1 MGKDIIETLAYNS
14 FFWSLGTTSF
24 RTKEFNYSIEKQLAC
39 LNDFWQIPE
48 NSSQGWEKK
57 YMAPGQVD
65 IYDIKNRY
73 YDFMRE
79 RGLTVGDDAIK
90 YKAARE
96 KTSGLVDLGLI
107 NENHRLTAVG
117 QRILAISQSEDYSSD
132 NPLLISKDSYVYLK
146 QLLKT
151 YVKTDGVYVRPFVVV
166 LYLLSRLEYLTYEEF
181 TFLAPLCTSAEITEQ
196 IIKDIKA
203 IRQGEKSKEQI
214 IVQVMMTK
222 ENYQR
227 AYQVLME
234 NEASEYIITQIGLN
248 RKSRKYDKPYYPL
261 YLLLKEI
268 YLNKD
273 YSKIHLLYKQTMA
286 ISNVGRYWRKYLFD
300 TVSIVTI
307 KKAPQEHLLPSIFD
321 RVTNEEEFKT
331 AFFQMMHLIKNLATL
346 QDYFDLNRRY
356 LSIANVMIFEDE
368 QVKLDLVPK
377 QFFASAIEELY
388 QSAYAQSAE
397 LELDCEI
404 EDICPALKF
413 DKEDVV
419 ARLNKE
425 LGIDLEN
432 IDEAYSEVE
441 RRRYDRFKIMVDS
454 RFTNKD
460 LLQLLDDFDNRNDDE
475 IYDKVT
481 DNADAPTI
489 FEYVLGIIWYKVS
502 GYKGRILDYMKLS
515 LDANLLPITHAAGG
529 EADIVY
535 EYAATKDY
543 PAHTLLLEAT
553 LAERTNQR
561 RMEMEPVSRHLGNHL
576 LRTGNLN
583 SYCVFASSYLHIN
596 VISDFRG
603 RKNTI
608 YCDDQNPD
616 NYVLGMKIIP
626 LATNDLRTI
635 IKRDIH
641 YPELYNYFEQAFTS
655 GENHPQKWYDQYVN
669 IDNIVYEETPL
680 PLMAAEDIYIYGSIP
695 VDLPNTN
702 RNDLMCED
710 LDLILMYAIPPNGR
724 QKTETAKKIALGI
737 KESMLS
743 EEQITSYKSVK
754 YLMFHYWSNPKAYHL
769 TKEPLLVDRDK
780 VPSDYIIRLEK
791 DAVKFLLL
799 EYDLQSPSDLGSID
813 ILKTQRRGEIRYLPF
828 VTTLD
833 SIRIE

>member
-1 MGKDIIETLAYNS
+1 MGRDIIETLAYSS

-39 LNDFWQIPE
+39 LDDFWKISE
-48 NSSQGWEKK
+48 NSNQGWEKK
-57 YMAPGQVD
+57 YMAPGQTD

-107 NENHRLTAVG
+107 NENHRLTKVG
-117 QRILAISQSEDYSSD
+117 RRILEISQSENYSSD

-151 YVKTDGVYVRPFVVV
+151 FVKTDGVYVRPFVVV
-166 LYLLSRLEYLTYEEF
+166 LYLLSKLDYLTYEEF
-181 TFLAPLCTSAEITEQ
+181 TFLAPLCTSVEITER
-196 IIKDIKA
+196 IIEDIRA
-203 IRQGEKSKEQI
+203 IRRGEKSKEQI

-234 NEASEYIITQIGLN
+234 CDANEYIITQIGLN
-248 RKSRKYDKPYYPL
+248 RKSRNYDKPYYPL

-273 YSKIHLLYKQTMA
+273 YSKAHLLYKQTTV
-286 ISNVGRYWRKYLFD
+286 ISNVGRYWRRYLFD
-300 TVSIVTI
+300 TVSLVAI
-307 KKAPQEHLLPSIFD
+307 KRTPREHLLPSIFD
-321 RVTNEEEFKT
+321 NVTNEDEFKT

-356 LSIANVMIFEDE
+356 LNIANVMIFEDE

-388 QSAYAQSAE
+388 LSAYTPSAE
-397 LELDCEI
+397 LEQDCKM

-419 ARLNKE
+419 ARLTEE
-425 LGIDLEN
+425 LGIELEN

-441 RRRYDRFKIMVDS
+441 KRRYDRFKAMVDT
-454 RFTNKD
+454 RFTDND
-460 LLQLLDDFDNRNDDE
+460 LLQLLDDFDKRNDDE
-475 IYDKVT
+475 ISKKVT
-481 DNADAPTI
+481 DNADTPTI

-535 EYAATKDY
+535 EYSATDDY

-553 LAERTNQR
+553 LAESTNQR
-561 RMEMEPVSRHLGNHL
+561 RMEMEPVSRHLGNHI
-576 LRTGNLN
+576 LRTNN
-583 SYCVFASSYLHIN
+583 KSSYCLFATNYLDMN

-603 RKNTI
+603 RKNMFFYDTR
-608 YCDDQNPD
+608 DASR
-616 NYVLGMKIIP
+616 YVYGMKIIP
-626 LATNDLRTI
+626 LQTSDLRSILMT
-635 IKRDIH
+635 KRKYSELYPKYEKAYQKDAGMMPVYWYETCVKEKTDISSFLQA
-641 YPELYNYFEQAFTS
+641 PELSEFADDMMKAFQGISILKLQQACIEKFGDTYCTM
-655 GENHPQKWYDQYVN
+655 KIDDWYHVVRDYVERQTRRN
-669 IDNIVYEETPL
+669 DVRDDEEVTWV
-680 PLMAAEDIYIYGSIP
+680 MAAEVSELAP
-695 VDLPNTN
+695 
-702 RNDLMCED
+702 M
-710 LDLILMYAIPPNGR
+710 M
-724 QKTETAKKIALGI
+724 ETDG
-737 KESMLS
+737 
-743 EEQITSYKSVK
+743 
-754 YLMFHYWSNPKAYHL
+754 
-769 TKEPLLVDRDK
+769 
-780 VPSDYIIRLEK
+780 
-791 DAVKFLLL
+791 
-799 EYDLQSPSDLGSID
+799 
-813 ILKTQRRGEIRYLPF
+813 
-828 VTTLD
+828 
-833 SIRIE
+833 

>member
-1 MGKDIIETLAYNS
+1 MGRDIIETLSYSS

-39 LNDFWQIPE
+39 LDDFWKIPE
-48 NSSQGWEKK
+48 NSNQGWEKK
-57 YMAPGQVD
+57 YMAPGQED
-65 IYDIKNRY
+65 IYEIKNRY

-79 RGLTVGDDAIK
+79 RGLTVGDDPIK

-117 QRILAISQSEDYSSD
+117 RRILEISQSEDYSSD
-132 NPLLISKDSYVYLK
+132 NPLLISKDSHVYLK

-151 YVKTDGVYVRPFVVV
+151 FIKTDGVYVRPFVVV
-166 LYLLSRLEYLTYEEF
+166 LYLLSKLDYLTYEEF

-196 IIKDIKA
+196 MIEDIRA
-203 IRQGEKSKEQI
+203 IRRGKKSKEQI

-222 ENYQR
+222 ENYKK

-234 NEASEYIITQIGLN
+234 NEANEYIITQIGLN
-248 RKSRKYDKPYYPL
+248 RKSRNYDKPYYPL
-261 YLLLKEI
+261 YLLLKDV

-273 YSKIHLLYKQTMA
+273 YSKAHLLYKQTTK
-286 ISNVGRYWRKYLFD
+286 ISNVGRYWRRYLFD
-300 TVSIVTI
+300 TVSLVAI
-307 KKAPQEHLLPSIFD
+307 KNAPQEHLVPSIFD
-321 RVTNEEEFKT
+321 NVANEEELKT

-356 LSIANVMIFEDE
+356 LNIANVMIFGDE

-388 QSAYAQSAE
+388 QSAYTPSAE
-397 LELDCEI
+397 LEHNCKM

-419 ARLNKE
+419 ARLNEE
-425 LGIDLEN
+425 LGIELEN

-441 RRRYDRFKIMVDS
+441 KRRYDRFRTMVDT
-454 RFTNKD
+454 RFTDND
-460 LLQLLDDFDNRNDDE
+460 LLQLLDDFDSRNDDE
-475 IYDKVT
+475 ISKKVT
-481 DNADAPTI
+481 DNADTPTI

-553 LAERTNQR
+553 LAESTNQR
-561 RMEMEPVSRHLGNHL
+561 RMEMEPVSRHLGNHI
-576 LRTGNLN
+576 LRTNN
-583 SYCVFASSYLHIN
+583 KSSYCLFATNYLDMN

-603 RKNTI
+603 RKNMFFYDTR
-608 YCDDQNPD
+608 DASR
-616 NYVLGMKIIP
+616 YVHGMKIIP
-626 LATNDLRTI
+626 LQTSDLRSIIMAKKSYSELYLKYEKAYQDNSPLLPLSWYQKYVQERTKI
-635 IKRDIH
+635 GSMIDDVEIAEYADNLMEAFHGISVLTLAKKCVEKFGETFFLMGVSDWYKIARDYIKRKSNRLD
-641 YPELYNYFEQAFTS
+641 L
-655 GENHPQKWYDQYVN
+655 K
-669 IDNIVYEETPL
+669 DNEIVVWS
-680 PLMAAEDIYIYGSIP
+680 MAAEFQNN
-695 VDLPNTN
+695 V
-702 RNDLMCED
+702 
-710 LDLILMYAIPPNGR
+710 
-724 QKTETAKKIALGI
+724 
-737 KESMLS
+737 
-743 EEQITSYKSVK
+743 
-754 YLMFHYWSNPKAYHL
+754 
-769 TKEPLLVDRDK
+769 
-780 VPSDYIIRLEK
+780 
-791 DAVKFLLL
+791 
-799 EYDLQSPSDLGSID
+799 
-813 ILKTQRRGEIRYLPF
+813 
-828 VTTLD
+828 
-833 SIRIE
+833 

>member
-1 MGKDIIETLAYNS
+1 MGRDIIETLSYSS

-39 LNDFWQIPE
+39 LDDFWKIPE
-48 NSSQGWEKK
+48 NSNQGWEKK
-57 YMAPGQVD
+57 YMAPGQKD

-79 RGLTVGDDAIK
+79 RGLTVGDDSIK

-107 NENHRLTAVG
+107 NENHRLTEVG
-117 QRILAISQSEDYSSD
+117 RKILAISKSNDYQSD

-151 YVKTDGVYVRPFVVV
+151 FIKTDGVYVRPFVVV
-166 LYLLSRLEYLTYEEF
+166 LYLLSKLDYLTYEEF

-196 IIKDIKA
+196 MIKDISA
-203 IRQGEKSKEQI
+203 IRRGEKSKEQI

-222 ENYQR
+222 ENYQK

-234 NEASEYIITQIGLN
+234 NEANEYIITQIGLN
-248 RKSRKYDKPYYPL
+248 RKSRNYDKPYYPL

-273 YSKIHLLYKQTMA
+273 YSKAHLLYKQTTA
-286 ISNVGRYWRKYLFD
+286 VSNVGRYWRRYLFD
-300 TVSIVTI
+300 TVSLVAI
-307 KKAPQEHLLPSIFD
+307 KKAPWKHLLPSVFD
-321 RVTNEEEFKT
+321 NVTNEEELKT

-356 LSIANVMIFEDE
+356 LNIANVMIFGDE

-388 QSAYAQSAE
+388 LSAYTPSAE
-397 LELDCEI
+397 LEHDCKMEN
-404 EDICPALKF
+404 ICPALKF

-419 ARLNKE
+419 ARLNEE
-425 LGIDLEN
+425 LGIELDN

-441 RRRYDRFKIMVDS
+441 KRRYDRFKTMVDT
-454 RFTNKD
+454 RFTDND
-460 LLQLLDDFDNRNDDE
+460 LLQLLDDFDSRNDDE
-475 IYDKVT
+475 ISKKVT
-481 DNADAPTI
+481 DNADTPTI

-535 EYAATKDY
+535 EYAETKDY

-553 LAERTNQR
+553 LAESTNQR
-561 RMEMEPVSRHLGNHL
+561 RMEMEPVSRHLGNHI
-576 LRTGNLN
+576 LRTNN
-583 SYCVFASSYLHIN
+583 KSSYCLFATNYLDMN

-603 RKNTI
+603 RKNMFFYDTR
-608 YCDDQNPD
+608 DASR
-616 NYVLGMKIIP
+616 YVHGMKIIP
-626 LATNDLRTI
+626 LQTSDLRSILMT
-635 IKRDIH
+635 KRTYSELYPKYEKAYQKDAGMMPLYWYETCVKEKTDISSFLQA
-641 YPELYNYFEQAFTS
+641 PELSEFADDVMKEFKGISILKLQQACIEKFGDTYCTMEVGDWYHVVRDYVERQTS
-655 GENHPQKWYDQYVN
+655 RNDVR
-669 IDNIVYEETPL
+669 DDEEVTWM
-680 PLMAAEDIYIYGSIP
+680 MAAENSEFATVIP
-695 VDLPNTN
+695 
-702 RNDLMCED
+702 
-710 LDLILMYAIPPNGR
+710 
-724 QKTETAKKIALGI
+724 TE
-737 KESMLS
+737 
-743 EEQITSYKSVK
+743 
-754 YLMFHYWSNPKAYHL
+754 
-769 TKEPLLVDRDK
+769 
-780 VPSDYIIRLEK
+780 
-791 DAVKFLLL
+791 
-799 EYDLQSPSDLGSID
+799 
-813 ILKTQRRGEIRYLPF
+813 
-828 VTTLD
+828 
-833 SIRIE
+833 

>member
-1 MGKDIIETLAYNS
+1 MGRDIIETLSYSS

-39 LNDFWQIPE
+39 LDDFWKIPK
-48 NSSQGWEKK
+48 NSNQGWEKK
-57 YMAPGQVD
+57 YMAPGQKD

-79 RGLTVGDDAIK
+79 RGLTVGDDSIK

-107 NENHRLTAVG
+107 NENHRLTEVG
-117 QRILAISQSEDYSSD
+117 HRILEISQSEDYSSD

-151 YVKTDGVYVRPFVVV
+151 FIKTDGVYVRPFVVV
-166 LYLLSRLEYLTYEEF
+166 LYLLSKLDYLTYEEF

-196 IIKDIKA
+196 MIKDISA
-203 IRQGEKSKEQI
+203 IRRGEKSKEQI

-222 ENYQR
+222 ENYQK

-234 NEASEYIITQIGLN
+234 NEANEYIITQIGLN
-248 RKSRKYDKPYYPL
+248 RKSRNYDKPYYPL

-273 YSKIHLLYKQTMA
+273 YSKAHLLYKQTTA
-286 ISNVGRYWRKYLFD
+286 VSNVGRYWRRYLFD
-300 TVSIVTI
+300 TVSLVAI
-307 KKAPQEHLLPSIFD
+307 KKAPWKHLLPSVFD
-321 RVTNEEEFKT
+321 NVTNEEELKT

-356 LSIANVMIFEDE
+356 LNIANVMIFGDE

-388 QSAYAQSAE
+388 LSAYTPSAE
-397 LELDCEI
+397 LEHDCKMEN
-404 EDICPALKF
+404 ICPALKF

-419 ARLNKE
+419 ARLNEE
-425 LGIDLEN
+425 LGIELDN

-441 RRRYDRFKIMVDS
+441 KRRYDRFKTMVDT
-454 RFTNKD
+454 RFTDND
-460 LLQLLDDFDNRNDDE
+460 LLQLLDDFDSRNDDE
-475 IYDKVT
+475 ISKKVT
-481 DNADAPTI
+481 DNADTPTI

-535 EYAATKDY
+535 EYAETKDY

-553 LAERTNQR
+553 LAESTNQR
-561 RMEMEPVSRHLGNHL
+561 RMEMEPVSRHLGNHI
-576 LRTGNLN
+576 LRTNN
-583 SYCVFASSYLHIN
+583 KSSYCLFATNYLDMN

-603 RKNTI
+603 RKNMFFYDTR
-608 YCDDQNPD
+608 DASR
-616 NYVLGMKIIP
+616 YVHGMKIIP
-626 LATNDLRTI
+626 LQTSDLRSILMT
-635 IKRDIH
+635 KRTYSELYPKYEKAYQKDAGMMPLYWYETCVKEKTDISSFLQA
-641 YPELYNYFEQAFTS
+641 PELSEFADDMMKEFKGISILKLQQACIEKFGDTYCTMEVGDWYHVVRDYVERQTS
-655 GENHPQKWYDQYVN
+655 RNDVR
-669 IDNIVYEETPL
+669 DDEEVTWM
-680 PLMAAEDIYIYGSIP
+680 MAAENSEFATVIP
-695 VDLPNTN
+695 
-702 RNDLMCED
+702 
-710 LDLILMYAIPPNGR
+710 
-724 QKTETAKKIALGI
+724 TE
-737 KESMLS
+737 
-743 EEQITSYKSVK
+743 
-754 YLMFHYWSNPKAYHL
+754 
-769 TKEPLLVDRDK
+769 
-780 VPSDYIIRLEK
+780 
-791 DAVKFLLL
+791 
-799 EYDLQSPSDLGSID
+799 
-813 ILKTQRRGEIRYLPF
+813 
-828 VTTLD
+828 
-833 SIRIE
+833 

>member
-1 MGKDIIETLAYNS
+1 MGRDIIETLSYSS

-39 LNDFWQIPE
+39 LDDFWKIPE
-48 NSSQGWEKK
+48 NSNQGWEKK
-57 YMAPGQVD
+57 YMAPGQKD

-79 RGLTVGDDAIK
+79 RGLTVGDDSIK

-107 NENHRLTAVG
+107 NENHRLTEVG
-117 QRILAISQSEDYSSD
+117 HRILEISQSEDYSSD

-151 YVKTDGVYVRPFVVV
+151 FIKTDGVYVRPFVVV
-166 LYLLSRLEYLTYEEF
+166 LYLLSKLDYLTYEEF

-196 IIKDIKA
+196 MIKDISA
-203 IRQGEKSKEQI
+203 IRRGEKSKEQI

-222 ENYQR
+222 ENYQK

-234 NEASEYIITQIGLN
+234 NEANEYIITQIGLN
-248 RKSRKYDKPYYPL
+248 RKSRNYDKPYYPL

-273 YSKIHLLYKQTMA
+273 YSKAHLLYKQTTA
-286 ISNVGRYWRKYLFD
+286 VSNVGRYWRRYLFD
-300 TVSIVTI
+300 TVSLVAI
-307 KKAPQEHLLPSIFD
+307 KKAPWKHLLPSVFD
-321 RVTNEEEFKT
+321 NVTNEEELKT

-356 LSIANVMIFEDE
+356 LNIANVMIFGDE

-388 QSAYAQSAE
+388 LSAYTPSAE
-397 LELDCEI
+397 LEHDCKMEN
-404 EDICPALKF
+404 ICPALKF

-419 ARLNKE
+419 ARLNEE
-425 LGIDLEN
+425 LGIELDN

-441 RRRYDRFKIMVDS
+441 KRRYDRFKTMVDT
-454 RFTNKD
+454 RFTDND
-460 LLQLLDDFDNRNDDE
+460 LLQLLDDFDSRNDDE
-475 IYDKVT
+475 ISKKVT
-481 DNADAPTI
+481 DNADTPTI

-535 EYAATKDY
+535 EYAETKDY

-553 LAERTNQR
+553 LAESTNQR
-561 RMEMEPVSRHLGNHL
+561 RMEMEPVSRHLDNHI
-576 LRTGNLN
+576 LRTNN
-583 SYCVFASSYLHIN
+583 KSSYCLFATNYLDMN

-603 RKNTI
+603 RKNMFFYDTR
-608 YCDDQNPD
+608 DASR
-616 NYVLGMKIIP
+616 YVHGMKIIP
-626 LATNDLRTI
+626 LQTSDLRSILMT
-635 IKRDIH
+635 KRTYSELYPKYEKAYQKDAGMMPLYWYETCVKEKTDISSFLQA
-641 YPELYNYFEQAFTS
+641 PELSEFADDMMKEFKGISILKLQQACIEKFGDTYCTMEVGDWYHVVRDYVERQTS
-655 GENHPQKWYDQYVN
+655 RNDVR
-669 IDNIVYEETPL
+669 DDEEVTWM
-680 PLMAAEDIYIYGSIP
+680 MAAENSEFATVIP
-695 VDLPNTN
+695 
-702 RNDLMCED
+702 
-710 LDLILMYAIPPNGR
+710 
-724 QKTETAKKIALGI
+724 TE
-737 KESMLS
+737 
-743 EEQITSYKSVK
+743 
-754 YLMFHYWSNPKAYHL
+754 
-769 TKEPLLVDRDK
+769 
-780 VPSDYIIRLEK
+780 
-791 DAVKFLLL
+791 
-799 EYDLQSPSDLGSID
+799 
-813 ILKTQRRGEIRYLPF
+813 
-828 VTTLD
+828 
-833 SIRIE
+833 

>member
-1 MGKDIIETLAYNS
+1 MGRDIIETLSYSS

-39 LNDFWQIPE
+39 LDDFWKIPE
-48 NSSQGWEKK
+48 NSNQGWEKK
-57 YMAPGQVD
+57 YMVPGQKD

-79 RGLTVGDDAIK
+79 RGLTVGDDSIK

-107 NENHRLTAVG
+107 NENHRLTEVG
-117 QRILAISQSEDYSSD
+117 HRILEISQSEDYSSD

-151 YVKTDGVYVRPFVVV
+151 FIKTDGVYVRPFVVV
-166 LYLLSRLEYLTYEEF
+166 LYLLSKLDYLTYEEF

-196 IIKDIKA
+196 MIKDISA
-203 IRQGEKSKEQI
+203 IRRGEKSKEQI

-222 ENYQR
+222 ENYQK

-234 NEASEYIITQIGLN
+234 NEANEYIITQIGLN
-248 RKSRKYDKPYYPL
+248 RKSRNYDKPYYPL

-273 YSKIHLLYKQTMA
+273 YSKAHLTTA
-286 ISNVGRYWRKYLFD
+286 VSNVGRYWRRYLFD
-300 TVSIVTI
+300 TVSLVAI
-307 KKAPQEHLLPSIFD
+307 KKAPWKHLLPSVFD
-321 RVTNEEEFKT
+321 NVTNEEELKT

-356 LSIANVMIFEDE
+356 LNIANVMIFGDE

-388 QSAYAQSAE
+388 LSAYTPSAE
-397 LELDCEI
+397 LEHDCKMEN
-404 EDICPALKF
+404 ICPALKF

-419 ARLNKE
+419 TRLNEE
-425 LGIDLEN
+425 LGIELDN

-441 RRRYDRFKIMVDS
+441 KRRYDRFKTMVDT
-454 RFTNKD
+454 RFTDND
-460 LLQLLDDFDNRNDDE
+460 LLQLLDDFDSRNDDE
-475 IYDKVT
+475 ISKKVT
-481 DNADAPTI
+481 DNADTPTI

-535 EYAATKDY
+535 EYAETKDY

-553 LAERTNQR
+553 LAESTNQR
-561 RMEMEPVSRHLGNHL
+561 RMEMEPVSRHLGNHI
-576 LRTGNLN
+576 LRTNN
-583 SYCVFASSYLHIN
+583 KSSYCLFATNYLDMN

-603 RKNTI
+603 RKNMFFYDTR
-608 YCDDQNPD
+608 DASR
-616 NYVLGMKIIP
+616 YVHGMKIIP
-626 LATNDLRTI
+626 LQTSDLRSILMT
-635 IKRDIH
+635 KRTYSELYPKYEKAYQKDAGMMPLYWYETCVKEKTDISSFLQA
-641 YPELYNYFEQAFTS
+641 PELSEFADDMMKEFKGISILKLQQACIEKFGDTYCTMEVGDWYHVVRDYVERQTS
-655 GENHPQKWYDQYVN
+655 RNDVR
-669 IDNIVYEETPL
+669 DDEEVTWM
-680 PLMAAEDIYIYGSIP
+680 MAAENSEFATVIP
-695 VDLPNTN
+695 
-702 RNDLMCED
+702 
-710 LDLILMYAIPPNGR
+710 
-724 QKTETAKKIALGI
+724 TE
-737 KESMLS
+737 
-743 EEQITSYKSVK
+743 
-754 YLMFHYWSNPKAYHL
+754 
-769 TKEPLLVDRDK
+769 
-780 VPSDYIIRLEK
+780 
-791 DAVKFLLL
+791 
-799 EYDLQSPSDLGSID
+799 
-813 ILKTQRRGEIRYLPF
+813 
-828 VTTLD
+828 
-833 SIRIE
+833 

>member
-1 MGKDIIETLAYNS
+1 MGRDIIETLSYSS

-39 LNDFWQIPE
+39 LDDFWKIPE
-48 NSSQGWEKK
+48 NSNQGWEKK
-57 YMAPGQVD
+57 YMAPGQKD

-79 RGLTVGDDAIK
+79 RGLTVGDDSIK

-107 NENHRLTAVG
+107 NENHRLTEVG
-117 QRILAISQSEDYSSD
+117 HRILEISQSEDYSSD

-151 YVKTDGVYVRPFVVV
+151 FIKTDGVYVRPFVVV
-166 LYLLSRLEYLTYEEF
+166 LYLLSKLDYLTYEEF

-196 IIKDIKA
+196 MIKDISA
-203 IRQGEKSKEQI
+203 IRRGEKSKEQI

-222 ENYQR
+222 ENYQK

-234 NEASEYIITQIGLN
+234 NEANEYIITQIGLN
-248 RKSRKYDKPYYPL
+248 RKSRNYDKPYYPL

-273 YSKIHLLYKQTMA
+273 YSKAHLLYKQTTA
-286 ISNVGRYWRKYLFD
+286 VSNVGRYWRRYLFD
-300 TVSIVTI
+300 TVSLVAI
-307 KKAPQEHLLPSIFD
+307 KKAPWKHLLPSVFD
-321 RVTNEEEFKT
+321 NVTNEEELKA

-356 LSIANVMIFEDE
+356 LNIANVMIFGDE

-388 QSAYAQSAE
+388 LSAYTPSAE
-397 LELDCEI
+397 LEHDCKMEN
-404 EDICPALKF
+404 ICPALKF

-419 ARLNKE
+419 ARLNEE
-425 LGIDLEN
+425 LGIELDN

-441 RRRYDRFKIMVDS
+441 KRRYDRFKTMVDT
-454 RFTNKD
+454 RFTDND
-460 LLQLLDDFDNRNDDE
+460 LLQLLDDFDSRNDDE
-475 IYDKVT
+475 ISKKVT
-481 DNADAPTI
+481 DNADTPTI

-535 EYAATKDY
+535 EYAETKDY

-553 LAERTNQR
+553 LAESTNQR
-561 RMEMEPVSRHLGNHL
+561 RMEMEPVSRHLGNHI
-576 LRTGNLN
+576 LRTNN
-583 SYCVFASSYLHIN
+583 KSSYCLFATNYLDMN

-603 RKNTI
+603 RKNMFFYDTR
-608 YCDDQNPD
+608 DASR
-616 NYVLGMKIIP
+616 YVHGMKIIP
-626 LATNDLRTI
+626 LQTSDLRSILMT
-635 IKRDIH
+635 KRTYSELYPKYEKAYQKDAGMMPLYWYETCVKEKTDISSFLQA
-641 YPELYNYFEQAFTS
+641 PELSEFADDMMKEFKGISILKLQQACIEKFGDTYCTMEVGDWYHVVRDYVERQTS
-655 GENHPQKWYDQYVN
+655 RNDVR
-669 IDNIVYEETPL
+669 DDEEVTWM
-680 PLMAAEDIYIYGSIP
+680 MAAENSEFATVIP
-695 VDLPNTN
+695 
-702 RNDLMCED
+702 
-710 LDLILMYAIPPNGR
+710 
-724 QKTETAKKIALGI
+724 TE
-737 KESMLS
+737 
-743 EEQITSYKSVK
+743 
-754 YLMFHYWSNPKAYHL
+754 
-769 TKEPLLVDRDK
+769 
-780 VPSDYIIRLEK
+780 
-791 DAVKFLLL
+791 
-799 EYDLQSPSDLGSID
+799 
-813 ILKTQRRGEIRYLPF
+813 
-828 VTTLD
+828 
-833 SIRIE
+833 

>member
-1 MGKDIIETLAYNS
+1 MGRDIIETLSYSS

-39 LNDFWQIPE
+39 LDDFWKIPE
-48 NSSQGWEKK
+48 NSNQGWEKK
-57 YMAPGQVD
+57 YMAPGQKD

-79 RGLTVGDDAIK
+79 RGLTVGDDSIK

-107 NENHRLTAVG
+107 NENHRLTEVG
-117 QRILAISQSEDYSSD
+117 HRILEISQSKDYSSD

-151 YVKTDGVYVRPFVVV
+151 FIKTDGVYVRPFVVV
-166 LYLLSRLEYLTYEEF
+166 LYLLSKLDYLTYEEF

-196 IIKDIKA
+196 MIKDISA
-203 IRQGEKSKEQI
+203 IRRGEKSKEQI

-222 ENYQR
+222 ENYQK

-234 NEASEYIITQIGLN
+234 NEANEYIITQIGLN
-248 RKSRKYDKPYYPL
+248 RKSRNYDKPYYPL

-273 YSKIHLLYKQTMA
+273 YSKAHLLYKQTTA
-286 ISNVGRYWRKYLFD
+286 VSNVGRYWRRYLFD
-300 TVSIVTI
+300 TVSLVAI
-307 KKAPQEHLLPSIFD
+307 KKAPWKHLLPSVFD
-321 RVTNEEEFKT
+321 NVTNEEELKT

-356 LSIANVMIFEDE
+356 LNIANVMIFGDE

-388 QSAYAQSAE
+388 LSAYTPSAE
-397 LELDCEI
+397 LEHDCKMEN
-404 EDICPALKF
+404 ICPALKF

-419 ARLNKE
+419 ARLNEE
-425 LGIDLEN
+425 LGIELDN

-441 RRRYDRFKIMVDS
+441 KRRYDRFKTMVDT
-454 RFTNKD
+454 RFTDND
-460 LLQLLDDFDNRNDDE
+460 LLQLLDDFDSRNDDE
-475 IYDKVT
+475 ISKKVT
-481 DNADAPTI
+481 DNADTPTI

-535 EYAATKDY
+535 EYAETKDY

-553 LAERTNQR
+553 LAESTNQR
-561 RMEMEPVSRHLGNHL
+561 RMEMEPVSRHLGNHI
-576 LRTGNLN
+576 LRTNN
-583 SYCVFASSYLHIN
+583 KSSYCLFATNYLDMN

-603 RKNTI
+603 RKNMFFYDTR
-608 YCDDQNPD
+608 DASR
-616 NYVLGMKIIP
+616 YVHGMKIIP
-626 LATNDLRTI
+626 LQTSDLRSILMT
-635 IKRDIH
+635 KRTYSELYPKYEKAYQKDAGMMPLYWYETCVKEKTDISSFLQA
-641 YPELYNYFEQAFTS
+641 PELSEFADDMMKEFKGISILKLQQACIEKFGDTYCTMEVGDWYHVVRDYVERQTS
-655 GENHPQKWYDQYVN
+655 RNDVR
-669 IDNIVYEETPL
+669 DDEEVTWM
-680 PLMAAEDIYIYGSIP
+680 MAAENSEFATVIP
-695 VDLPNTN
+695 
-702 RNDLMCED
+702 
-710 LDLILMYAIPPNGR
+710 
-724 QKTETAKKIALGI
+724 TE
-737 KESMLS
+737 
-743 EEQITSYKSVK
+743 
-754 YLMFHYWSNPKAYHL
+754 
-769 TKEPLLVDRDK
+769 
-780 VPSDYIIRLEK
+780 
-791 DAVKFLLL
+791 
-799 EYDLQSPSDLGSID
+799 
-813 ILKTQRRGEIRYLPF
+813 
-828 VTTLD
+828 
-833 SIRIE
+833 